1 MNRKIFSLAMMAA
14 TFSANA
20 QTDSTTANELNA
32 VTVTVSRSEQKV
44 LTAPRNVTV
53 IQSADIQKLPY
64 QNLADLL
71 QRYEGLYIPGTHQNP
86 GALQSIYLRGADSK
100 QTLVLIDGIKL
111 SDNSSPDNALDFS
124 EISLA
129 NIERI
134 EIVRGAQGTLY
145 GNSAVGGVI
154 NIITK
159 KSSDKKC
166 KGSANVQVGNYGEDH
181 NSLQTQMG
189 ATYTSKTGFYAGGD
203 ILYYSINGLN
213 SAANPNNGNYFV
225 GEEDDFTKTDYAV
238 KAGYK
243 NKGWNT
249 FLSYRKAYQKSD
261 IDDGAFMD
269 DEN

>member
-1 MNRKIFSLAMMAA
+1 MNRKIFSLALMALA
-14 TFSANA
+14 VSAHA
-20 QTDSTTANELNA
+20 QNDSTTTNELNA

-44 LTAPRNVTV
+44 ITAPRNVTV
-53 IQSADIQKLPY
+53 IQSADIQRLPY

-71 QRYEGLYIPGTHQNP
+71 QRFEGLYIPGTHQNP

-159 KSSDKKC
+159 KSAEKEWKAN
-166 KGSANVQVGNYGEDH
+166 ANVQAGNYGEDH
-181 NSLQTQMG
+181 NSLQAQLG
-189 ATYTSKTGFYAGGD
+189 VTYTEPT
-203 ILYYSINGLN
+203 
-213 SAANPNNGNYFV
+213 PR
-225 GEEDDFTKTDYAV
+225 KTDSMPGV
-238 KAGYK
+238 
-243 NKGWNT
+243 T
-249 FLSYRKAYQKSD
+249 FFITRST
-261 IDDGAFMD
+261 G
-269 DEN
+269 